1 VKYLVVL
8 ILWILFVLAQVGGFL
23 LGALAAF
30 FGQFDYANRI
40 VRAQDKATA
49 AFLGFSGDS
58 TVSSECEKSD
68 CRLCKILCAI
78 LNYVLEPDHCKK
90 NDPA

>member
-8 ILWILFVLAQVGGFL
+8 VLWILFVAAQVGGFV
-23 LGALAAF
+23 LGVFAALYGF
-30 FGQFDYANRI
+30 TEYADRVI
-40 VRAQDKATA
+40 KAQDKAAA
-49 AFLGFSGDS
+49 AFLGWSGDR

-68 CRLCKILCAI
+68 CRFCKILCVI

-90 NDPA
+90 K